1 MLVFRITL
9 TKYANN
15 LFASARAARW
25 NSNEVKVIY
34 TANSRALACL
44 ENVVH
49 RSKLGLSSHF
59 SIMEIE
65 IPNSIAVTEVNLKSL
80 PKNWDQFEQMHL
92 MQKIGDQWIEDCKTV
107 VLKVPSS
114 IIHDEFNYLLNP
126 NHLDFDKINLVTV
139 RPFFFDDRIKR

>member
-9 TKYANN
+9 TKYANS
-15 LFASARAARW
+15 LLASGRAARW
-25 NSNEVKVIY
+25 NSNDVKMIY
-34 TANSRALACL
+34 TSNSRALACL

-49 RSKLGLSSHF
+49 RSKLGLSTNF
-59 SIMEIE
+59 SVMEIDVSSS
-65 IPNSIAVTEVNLKSL
+65 IPITALSLKDL

-92 MQKIGDQWIEDCKTV
+92 MQKIGDQWINECKTA

-126 NHLDFDKINLVTV
+126 NHLDFKKIKLIATK
-139 RPFFFDDRIKR
+139 PFLFDDRIKS